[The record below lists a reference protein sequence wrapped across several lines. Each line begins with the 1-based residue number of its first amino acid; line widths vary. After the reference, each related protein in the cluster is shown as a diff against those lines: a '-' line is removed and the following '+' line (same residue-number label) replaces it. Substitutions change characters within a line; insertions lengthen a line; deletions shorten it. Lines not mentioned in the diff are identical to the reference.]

1 MIYIYTL
8 ILYTSQHHPILQEI
22 FHIQNLDFTWD
33 WCNMQTNKNSCVF
46 VDRVSPKTQTHT
58 LVTTSAPD
66 ASAGWLLEPA
76 RLRSHG
82 TWYISCIITH
92 VFMHIYTHLYTS
104 IHIYILYTYTS
115 PTHQAKCCWNVS
127 VLERV
132 APTFGAQDTLRIQP
146 MGSVQRWRG
155 LESHNWNVEKRGW
168 CQFPLNKGMT
178 ITDQSFLWLKKQM
191 SLDFWPWHSWNDQS
205 THVSP

>member
-1 MIYIYTL
+1 MIYTL
-8 ILYTSQHHPILQEI
+8 TLYTSQHHPILQEI

-33 WCNMQTNKNSCVF
+33 WCNMQKNKNSCVF

-104 IHIYILYTYTS
+104 IHIYTHLYTLYIHLTYS
-115 PTHQAKCCWNVS
+115 SGQVL
-127 VLERV
+127 LERFSTGEGL
-132 APTFGAQDTLRIQP
+132 PTFGAQDTPRIQP

-155 LESHNWNVEKRGW
+155 HESHNWNVEKRGW
-168 CQFPLNKGMT
+168 C
-178 ITDQSFLWLKKQM
+178 
-191 SLDFWPWHSWNDQS
+191 
-205 THVSP
+205 

>member
-1 MIYIYTL
+1 MIYTL
-8 ILYTSQHHPILQEI
+8 TLYTSQHHPILQEI

-66 ASAGWLLEPA
+66 ERARGGYKRASAAAE
-76 RLRSHG
+76 S
-82 TWYISCIITH
+82 WYLIHLMYYNTC
-92 VFMHIYTHLYTS
+92 FYAHLYTS

-146 MGSVQRWRG
+146 MGSVQR
-155 LESHNWNVEKRGW
+155 
-168 CQFPLNKGMT
+168 
-178 ITDQSFLWLKKQM
+178 
-191 SLDFWPWHSWNDQS
+191 
-205 THVSP
+205 

>member
-1 MIYIYTL
+1 MIYTL

-46 VDRVSPKTQTHT
+46 VDRVSPKTQSHT

-76 RLRSHG
+76 RLQSHG
-82 TWYISCIITH
+82 TWYISWISCIITH

-104 IHIYILYTYTS
+104 IYFIHTPNLLIRPS
-115 PTHQAKCCWNVS
+115 VGNVDFS
-127 VLERV
+127 TGEGL
-132 APTFGAQDTLRIQP
+132 PTFGAQDTLRIQP

-155 LESHNWNVEKRGW
+155 HESHNWNVEKRGW
-168 CQFPLNKGMT
+168 C
-178 ITDQSFLWLKKQM
+178 
-191 SLDFWPWHSWNDQS
+191 
-205 THVSP
+205 